1 MYANKIAPFFFFWP
15 HSDTFVC
22 IVSITGHLIS
32 LHIKKTSAKNMKQN
46 RDQKRIT
53 EYFSFLNMKSI
64 VGRKNVN
71 IRAKNRKGNG
81 NSSMSSLFF
90 LAKSVHNT
98 GAQICVR
105 RRNKIKPSL
114 SLLALV

>member
-1 MYANKIAPFFFFWP
+1 MYGNKIAPFFFFWP
-15 HSDTFVC
+15 HSDTFIC

-32 LHIKKTSAKNMKQN
+32 LHIKETSAKNETKS
-46 RDQKRIT
+46 RPEKKYRIFFIL
-53 EYFSFLNMKSI
+53 EYEKHI
-64 VGRKNVN
+64 VVRKTGN
-71 IRAKNRKGNG
+71 IRVKNRKGNG

-90 LAKSVHNT
+90 LAKSAHNT